1 MRAITATAWGAA
13 ELLAEVDVP
22 RPEPG
27 PAEVRVRVH
36 AAGVNPTDWKQRVTG
51 GLGLWGDPPILGYD
65 VSGVVDAV
73 GLGVELFRP
82 GDEVFGMP
90 RFPNQAGAYA
100 EYVTAPARQFVAKP
114 ASIDHVQAAA
124 LPMAALTAWHVLV
137 DTAHVREGQR
147 VLVHAAGGGVGHLAV
162 QIAKARGAYVV
173 GTARE
178 DKHELL
184 RSLGADELI
193 DYTRQPFEEAISDI
207 DVVVDTIGGDYP
219 ARSLATMRVGGILIC
234 LASLFDPPEEVARDA
249 ASRGLRTA
257 TPLVEPDRLALTAIA
272 ELVDA
277 GRLRPIVAEALPLA
291 QARHAHELG
300 ETARTTGKLV
310 LTLD

>member
-13 ELLAEVDVP
+13 DLLAEIDVP
-22 RPEPG
+22 RPDPG
-27 PAEVRVRVH
+27 PTEVRVRVH

-51 GLGLWGDPPILGYD
+51 GLGLWGDPPIFGYD

-82 GDEVFGMP
+82 GDEVFGMLH
-90 RFPNQAGAYA
+90 FPKQGGTYA
-100 EYVTAPARQFVAKP
+100 EYVTAPARQLVAKP

-147 VLVHAAGGGVGHLAV
+147 VLVHAAAGGVGHLAV
-162 QIAKARGAYVV
+162 QLAKARGGYVV

-178 DKHELL
+178 HKHELL

-193 DYTRQPFEEAISDI
+193 DYTQQPFEEAISDI
-207 DVVVDTIGGDYP
+207 DVVVDAIGGNYP

-234 LASLFDPPEEVARDA
+234 LASPFDPPEDVVRDA

-257 TPLVEPDRLALTAIA
+257 SPLVEPDRLALTAIA
-272 ELVDA
+272 ELVEA
-277 GRLRPIVAEALPLA
+277 GRLRATIAEALPLA
-291 QARHAHELG
+291 QACRAHELG
-300 ETARTTGKLV
+300 ETGQTTGKLV
-310 LTLD
+310 LTVD

>member
-13 ELLAEVDVP
+13 DLLAEIDVP

-27 PAEVRVRVH
+27 PTEVRVRVH

-51 GLGLWGDPPILGYD
+51 GLGLWSDPPIFGYD

-82 GDEVFGMP
+82 GDEVFGMLH
-90 RFPNQAGAYA
+90 FPKQGGTYA
-100 EYVTAPARQFVAKP
+100 EYVTAPARQLVAKP

-124 LPMAALTAWHVLV
+124 LPMAALTAWHVRG

-147 VLVHAAGGGVGHLAV
+147 VLVHAAAGGVGHLAV
-162 QIAKARGAYVV
+162 QLAKARGGYVV

-178 DKHELL
+178 HKHELL

-193 DYTRQPFEEAISDI
+193 DYTQQPFEEAISDI
-207 DVVVDTIGGDYP
+207 DVVVDAIGGNYP

-234 LASLFDPPEEVARDA
+234 LASPFDPPEDVVRDA

-257 TPLVEPDRLALTAIA
+257 SPLVEPDRLALTAIA
-272 ELVDA
+272 ELVEA
-277 GRLRPIVAEALPLA
+277 GRLRATIAETLPLA
-291 QARHAHELG
+291 QACRAHELG
-300 ETARTTGKLV
+300 ENGRTTGKLV
-310 LTLD
+310 LTVD